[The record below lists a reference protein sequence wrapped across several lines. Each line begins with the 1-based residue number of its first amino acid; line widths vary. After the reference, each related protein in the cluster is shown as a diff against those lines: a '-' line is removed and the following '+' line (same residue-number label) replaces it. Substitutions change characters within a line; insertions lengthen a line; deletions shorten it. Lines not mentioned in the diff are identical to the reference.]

1 MGYENKKQTYVIE
14 NDVDEMDIPKVEKKM
29 KTATLKNGQLP
40 DNYEIQE
47 DDFNKAEQISNEILE
62 TAREEGLESS
72 EEYLGGE
79 NATPQEVIDAMMNEK
94 MPEGAE
100 KNKEEYEEK
109 KVKKFRKVVATR
121 DLLYNRLK
129 RTVPCSIQ
137 TVLEIEN
144 EYGELE
150 AEPVELEFEVRRLTE
165 SENTHLYNHKLF
177 GKDIAELTDEE
188 YSQSVKFRSE
198 LLSRAVVG
206 ELKMTAEQWRTEVDF
221 GLLNAI
227 YDEVNRV
234 LTDADDATL
243 FR

>member
-1 MGYENKKQTYVIE
+1 MGYENKKQTYVID
-14 NDVDEMDIPKVEKKM
+14 NDVDEMDIPKMEKKM
-29 KTATLKNGQLP
+29 KTVSVSNGQLP
-40 DNYEIQE
+40 DNYEIE
-47 DDFNKAEQISNEILE
+47 EETPNKSEQINREIMEAAEQ
-62 TAREEGLESS
+62 EGLVSE

-100 KNKEEYEEK
+100 KNKKEYEDK
-109 KVKKFRKVVATR
+109 KVKKFKKVTATR

-137 TVLEIEN
+137 TVMEIEN
-144 EYGELE
+144 EDGILEPQPIELC
-150 AEPVELEFEVRRLTE
+150 FEVRRLTE

-177 GKDIAELTDEE
+177 GKDIADLSDEE

-221 GLLNAI
+221 GVLNAI

-234 LTDADDATL
+234 LSDADDATL

>member
-1 MGYENKKQTYVIE
+1 ME
-14 NDVDEMDIPKVEKKM
+14 
-29 KTATLKNGQLP
+29 L
-40 DNYEIQE
+40 
-47 DDFNKAEQISNEILE
+47 
-62 TAREEGLESS
+62 
-72 EEYLGGE
+72 
-79 NATPQEVIDAMMNEK
+79 
-94 MPEGAE
+94 
-100 KNKEEYEEK
+100 
-109 KVKKFRKVVATR
+109 
-121 DLLYNRLK
+121 
-129 RTVPCSIQ
+129 
-137 TVLEIEN
+137 EN

-150 AEPVELEFEVRRLTE
+150 PQPVELEFEVRRLTE

-206 ELKMTAEQWRTEVDF
+206 ELKMTAEQWRTEVDY